1 MKPPLKLEVNE
12 SEQSTEGS
20 KYDSSGQRPA
30 GLRRDS
36 GCVKT
41 VPPALFSLA
50 QPFTAGYRQ
59 IEWRARFI
67 GLPGLLELKR
77 ERKPDESGS
86 NGLSEPS
93 QP

>member
-12 SEQSTEGS
+12 SEQGTEGA
-20 KYDSSGQRPA
+20 KYDSPGQRVA

-41 VPPALFSLA
+41 VPPAFFSLT
-50 QPFTAGYRQ
+50 QPFTAGYRRIDWQ
-59 IEWRARFI
+59 ARFI

-77 ERKPDESGS
+77 ERNPDESGS